1 MRHKYIKYFLT
12 PIIVLSISFST
23 ATAQKSNRE
32 NAPYSRFGIGEYRNG
47 ANPLLKGMGSITTA
61 YSNPFA
67 VNSYNPASY
76 ASLKLT
82 LYEAGGIAST
92 RTIFSGSDKYPTGQA
107 TLSNINIGIPV
118 SKNAGMALGLR
129 PYSHVYYN
137 LKDTSVQPGLGNS
150 VTTYL
155 GDGTMHYAFIG
166 AGGKYKGFSVGFNF
180 GYLFGSIN
188 KSTFIESLEDLNTV
202 KVSNSE
208 FSQHTRIGGIHWN
221 AGIQH
226 VANINDKLS
235 LRSGATL
242 SLSQKLKASRQEYWI
257 ALSRVVAGSE
267 DTAFASKATDGQ
279 YTLPMSYSV
288 GVQLTSTDSWTLG
301 LDFTGT
307 QSSQFRNYGNVDS
320 VAGYSYRI
328 ALGGEFTPDPSATR
342 QYLQRV
348 TYRLGAYYGTDNV
361 YLNNTQFDYYAVTF
375 GASLPFKRSNDRLH
389 TAFEI
394 GKRGTES
401 NGLFRENF
409 FKFSLG
415 ITLNDKWFI
424 KRRYD

>member
-1 MRHKYIKYFLT
+1 MCHKYIKYFLT
-12 PIIVLSISFST
+12 PLIVLSISYST

-32 NAPYSRFGIGEYRNG
+32 NAPYSRFGIGESRNG
-47 ANPLLKGMGSITTA
+47 ANTLLKGMGSITTA

-67 VNSYNPASY
+67 VNTYNPASY

-92 RTIFSGSDKYPTGQA
+92 RTIRSGAERFPTGQA
-107 TLSNINIGIPV
+107 TLSHLNIGIPV
-118 SKNAGMALGLR
+118 GKHAGLALGLR

-137 LKDTSVQPGLGNS
+137 LKDTAAQPGLGNS
-150 VTTYL
+150 VTSYI
-155 GDGTMHYAFIG
+155 GDGTMHYAFLG

-180 GYLFGSIN
+180 GYLFGTIN

-208 FSQHTRIGGIHWN
+208 FSQHTKIGGIHWS

-226 VANINDKLS
+226 VASLNDKLS

-242 SLSQKLKASRQEYWI
+242 TLSQKLNATRQEHWI

-267 DTAFASKATDGQ
+267 DTA
-279 YTLPMSYSV
+279 YTSSEAKGEFILPMSYSV
-288 GVQLTSTDSWTLG
+288 GVQLASTDSWTIG

-307 QSSQFRNYGNVDS
+307 QSSQYRDYGNVDS
-320 VAGYSYRI
+320 IADYSYRI
-328 ALGGEFTPDPSATR
+328 ALGGEYTPDPSAMR

-348 TYRLGAYYGTDNV
+348 TYRLGAYYGTDNIFV
-361 YLNNTQFDYYAVTF
+361 SNTQIDYYAVTF

-424 KRRYD
+424 KRKYD